1 MNSNAL
7 FQAIANLKEEEAVK
21 LTVGKLESGE
31 EPHKVLEE
39 ARKAMELVGRRFS
52 EGEYFIPDLIYS
64 GEILKRVSELIKPQL
79 KDAPEAKRIGRFV
92 IGTVEGDIHDI
103 GKNIVTFMFDINGF
117 EVSDLGVDVKAEMFV
132 KKIDEIKPEV
142 VGLSSFLTVS
152 FEAMKKTIEAIKSN
166 EVINKP
172 KIIIGG
178 GLVDERVCQ
187 YVRADAYARDAV
199 SGVSIA
205 RKWLEG
211 D

>member
-64 GEILKRVSELIKPQL
+64 GEILQRVSEIIKPQL

-132 KKIDEIKPEV
+132 EKINKIKPEV

-152 FEAMKKTIEAIKSN
+152 FEAMKKTIEAINSN